1 VSNFGLLDQIAA
13 LQWIKENIHEF
24 GGDPGSV
31 TLMGHGTG
39 AACVNYLM
47 VSPVSQGT
55 DGMWQQLLLT
65 IKYLRV
71 AFVVD
76 NVALGRIISEY
87 FGFLANSHS
96 TNFHTFIDHP
106 IIYATYSRY

>member
-55 DGMWQQLLLT
+55 DGTWQHLLV
-65 IKYLRV
+65 IDISV
-71 AFVVD
+71 GFIIDHAV
-76 NVALGRIISEY
+76 LGPINSEY
-87 FGFLANSHS
+87 ITFFANSHS
-96 TNFHTFIDHP
+96 SSFPTRINH
-106 IIYATYSRY
+106 

>member
-13 LQWIKENIHEF
+13 LHWIKENIQEF

-55 DGMWQQLLLT
+55 DGMYEM
-65 IKYLRV
+65 KP
-71 AFVVD
+71 VD
-76 NVALGRIISEY
+76 PAQMKSEVLVLWRFIICKIGCCSFPRLKLVDLGAQKIGCLSFY
-87 FGFLANSHS
+87 FS
-96 TNFHTFIDHP
+96 T
-106 IIYATYSRY
+106 

>member
-1 VSNFGLLDQIAA
+1 VKGLNLRLHFCSIAGFLRPGAGDHTVSNFGLLDQIAA

-47 VSPVSQGT
+47 VSPVARGT
-55 DGMWQQLLLT
+55 DG
-65 IKYLRV
+65 R
-71 AFVVD
+71 
-76 NVALGRIISEY
+76 R
-87 FGFLANSHS
+87 
-96 TNFHTFIDHP
+96 
-106 IIYATYSRY
+106 